1 MKTIKQLTAQD
12 WIILRLLHYTLST
25 DVSSVMARDV
35 DKTRSWAL
43 DKIGGETMMV
53 AFEMIYQENRR
64 RGEYNNPSCMS
75 FRKMAREAEDAAARA
90 KQYEPKDIVE
100 FEPVIDGQWK
110 VGKPKYGR

>member
-1 MKTIKQLTAQD
+1 MKTIKQLTAQE
-12 WIILRLLHYTLST
+12 WIILRLLHHTLST

-43 DKIGGETMMV
+43 EKFGSETMMV

-75 FRKMAREAEDAAARA
+75 FRTMARAAEDAAARA
-90 KQYEPKDIVE
+90 KQYEPKDVVE
-100 FEPVIDGQWK
+100 FEPVVVGDWK
-110 VGKPKYGR
+110 VERRK

>member
-12 WIILRLLHYTLST
+12 WIILRLLHHTLST

-43 DKIGGETMMV
+43 DKFGSETMMV

-75 FRKMAREAEDAAARA
+75 FRKLADQAYEAAKRA
-90 KQYEPKDIVE
+90 GPYVPKDVVE
-100 FEPVIDGQWK
+100 FDPEQ
-110 VGKPKYGR
+110 R